1 MPWNEPGGN
10 NKDPWSGGRGGD
22 KGPPDLDE
30 LLKKLTGK
38 FGGIFGGGGGGDGGG
53 TGGGR
58 GSSIGLAAI
67 IVVVLLAWGASGFY
81 IISEGERG
89 VVLRLGQFQAVTA
102 PGLHWH
108 IPYPIETMERVD
120 VDQVRSSQHRATMLT
135 QDENIIDIDISVQ
148 YRVKDAE
155 NYLFEVRTPDVPNQ
169 QVGTL
174 YQVMESAVREVVGKS
189 SMDFIL
195 SEGRAEVAQ
204 ATRTLTQEIL
214 DSYKTGLEV
223 VTVNLQQAQPPEPVQ
238 GSFEDAIKARED
250 EVRFRNEAEAYA
262 NSVIPEARGQAARL
276 EEEATA
282 YKERVIAEAE
292 GNASR
297 FEQLLVEYQ
306 KAPRVTRERLYLDT
320 MESVLTNSSMVVVDV
335 EGGNNLL
342 YLPLDRIISEQGR
355 IGPGGLGS
363 SSGSDSMSRSA
374 DAAKEDIRR
383 RGLRSREVR

>member
-1 MPWNEPGGN
+1 
-10 NKDPWSGGRGGD
+10 
-22 KGPPDLDE
+22 
-30 LLKKLTGK
+30 
-38 FGGIFGGGGGGDGGG
+38 
-53 TGGGR
+53 
-58 GSSIGLAAI
+58 
-67 IVVVLLAWGASGFY
+67 
-81 IISEGERG
+81 
-89 VVLRLGQFQAVTA
+89 
-102 PGLHWH
+102 
-108 IPYPIETMERVD
+108 
-120 VDQVRSSQHRATMLT
+120 MLT

-148 YRVKDAE
+148 YRVKDAQ

-250 EVRFRNEAEAYA
+250 EVRFRNEAEAYS

-282 YKERVIAEAE
+282 YKEQVIAEAE

-306 KAPRVTRERLYLDT
+306 RAPRVTRERLYLDT
-320 MESVLTNSSMVVVDV
+320 IESVLTNSSMVVVDV

-342 YLPLDRIISEQGR
+342 SLRLDSGR
-355 IGPGGLGS
+355 GTTSQRQVAG
-363 SSGSDSMSRSA
+363 
-374 DAAKEDIRR
+374 DA
-383 RGLRSREVR
+383 LT

>member
-38 FGGIFGGGGGGDGGG
+38 FGGVFGGGGGDGGS

-148 YRVKDAE
+148 YRVKDAQ

-174 YQVMESAVREVVGKS
+174 YQVMESEVVGKS

-214 DSYKTGLEV
+214 DAYKTGLEV

-282 YKERVIAEAE
+282 YKEQVIAEAE

-320 MESVLTNSSMVVVDV
+320 IESVLTNSSMVVVDV

-342 YLPLDRIISEQGR
+342 YLPLDRIIKEQGR
-355 IGPGGLGS
+355 LDGTNLGAPLSGGAAS
-363 SSGSDSMSRSA
+363 RPSDSIQ
-374 DAAKEDIRR
+374 DEVRR
-383 RGLRSREVR
+383 RNARSREMR